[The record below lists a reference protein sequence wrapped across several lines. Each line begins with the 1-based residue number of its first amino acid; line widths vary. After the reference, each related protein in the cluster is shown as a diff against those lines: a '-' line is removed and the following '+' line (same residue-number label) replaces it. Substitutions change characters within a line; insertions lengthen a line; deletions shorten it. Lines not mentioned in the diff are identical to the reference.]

1 MRASLKTNT
10 DRRLVVRASAARLVE
25 WLTAEVAVEVAAVG
39 LAMAA
44 NRTACPL
51 AV

>member
-10 DRRLVVRASAARLVE
+10 DRRLVARARGARLVE

-39 LAMAA
+39 LATAV
-44 NRTACPL
+44 NKKACPL